1 MKIFSFLLSLLLLL
15 LCHYIIFIDDVC
27 TYKQRYYTQRLFMR
41 SLLLLELIWSLKFGG
56 GYVQA
61 RYFRVRYYLFYLK
74 VFNLYYIM
82 TTIMVDLL
90 VLL

>member
-27 TYKQRYYTQRLFMR
+27 TYKQRYYTQRLFVR

-61 RYFRVRYYLFYLK
+61 RYLESDNIYFTLKYL
-74 VFNLYYIM
+74 ICM
-82 TTIMVDLL
+82 IS
-90 VLL
+90 